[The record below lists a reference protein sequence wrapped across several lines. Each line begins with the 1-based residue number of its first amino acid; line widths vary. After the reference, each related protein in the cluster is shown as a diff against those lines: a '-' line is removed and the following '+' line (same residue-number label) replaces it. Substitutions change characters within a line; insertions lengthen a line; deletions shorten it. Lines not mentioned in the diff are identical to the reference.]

1 MKLYRY
7 ERDHSEE
14 ENTYQV
20 NCIEFEI
27 IRETEKG
34 YWVDLKIM
42 DRPKFVLK
50 GDVGK
55 RFAYSTKRAALNN
68 FIARTNRSILISKAM
83 ITESRKYLE
92 TAESLN
98 LD

>member
-7 ERDHSEE
+7 ERDHTLEDGYE
-14 ENTYQV
+14 L

-34 YWVDLKIM
+34 YWIDLKVM

-68 FIARTNRSILISKAM
+68 FIARANRSILISKAM
-83 ITESRKYLE
+83 IIESRKYIE